1 MKLPSIH
8 TLLNPA
14 PPSPP
19 SYEVN
24 THKQHMQQ
32 SSFSLPS
39 VQVLPASP
47 LSSTMDMATLSP
59 MLSPALSSATMSPSI
74 SSIGSMSPLTMNSA
88 EFPPIHGDDPPRRLL
103 NSPPSFLQPRA
114 PTHYLHHNHKRSA
127 SQGDKPLYVD
137 HHHQQQ
143 QQQQQRQYPQPQHQ
157 QQPQQQAA
165 PARRVS
171 KPVAST
177 SKGTPPAPP
186 PCTEIL
192 ISPSGQPILKRRRGR
207 PPTRSPGYEEG
218 GWTFLSPTV
227 WDVASSSD
235 PNNNNNVRK
244 RGSTEEDR
252 TDAMTTAFTSANM
265 ETVLPMPKKK
275 RGRKPKTH
283 IEGNSCFMWKDIS
296 VARRTSSSLT
306 DHR

>member
-19 SYEVN
+19 TYEVDK
-24 THKQHMQQ
+24 HLLH
-32 SSFSLPS
+32 SPIPS

-47 LSSTMDMATLSP
+47 LSTPKDLVCLSP
-59 MLSPALSSATMSPSI
+59 MLSPALSSSTMSPSV
-74 SSIGSMSPLTMNSA
+74 SSTGSISPLTMNSA

-103 NSPPSFLQPRA
+103 NSPPLLLQPRS
-114 PTHYLHHNHKRSA
+114 PTYYLHHHPHHKLS
-127 SQGDKPLYVD
+127 SQADKSMYLNSQPP
-137 HHHQQQ
+137 QQQ
-143 QQQQQRQYPQPQHQ
+143 QKQLQPVVSS
-157 QQPQQQAA
+157 
-165 PARRVS
+165 RRTTLKPS
-171 KPVAST
+171 KEA
-177 SKGTPPAPP
+177 PPAPP
-186 PCTEIL
+186 PCTEIF

-227 WDVASSSD
+227 WDVASSSQQHD
-235 PNNNNNVRK
+235 QRHNKK
-244 RGSTEEDR
+244 RGSIEDEP
-252 TDAMTTAFTSANM
+252 TDTMTTAFTSANM

-296 VARRTSSSLT
+296 ATRRTPSIT
-306 DHR
+306 DS